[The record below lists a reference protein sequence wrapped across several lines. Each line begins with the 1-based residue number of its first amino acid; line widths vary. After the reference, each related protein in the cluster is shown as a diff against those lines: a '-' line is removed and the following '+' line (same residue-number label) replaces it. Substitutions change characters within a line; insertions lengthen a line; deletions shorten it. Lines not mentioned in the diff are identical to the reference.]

1 MGGAVGLNFG
11 SPTSGQGFDVA
22 STVNQIVTNL
32 QAVEKPWKDQLSDL
46 QSKDAVLSSLGTQ
59 LSTLTSDLQALTDFN
74 GTMAY
79 KTGSSSNN
87 DVLHLSSASA
97 NAVAG
102 THTVIVQNLAQVS
115 TAASDAIKA
124 TDVIAGS
131 ITFKIGSGAWKTV
144 KVGDSFTDATIA
156 GLSVAINSASLGV
169 TASVLTNA
177 DGTARL
183 SLVSR
188 TDGAAGQITI
198 ADSINNPASPTEL
211 SDKTAPDAHA
221 NLGFAVI
228 QNGIDATL
236 KVDGV
241 TVTSASNT
249 VTNAIPRVT
258 FQVLSTG
265 ISDNNSTPPSIQ
277 VVIDNDTSSIETA
290 IAKLLTDYNAVIKS
304 INSQEGKDSS
314 GKPEPLYGTSVAAQ
328 IQQCLLTA
336 ISRSFGSNTINS
348 LISLGIKA
356 NPAADGTITLDGDKL
371 TAGLNSNFDQV
382 VSLFQD
388 SGSFGS
394 AFMQTLESL
403 GTNSAAGGAI
413 ALALKENASQEKT
426 LNNNIDRQE
435 SVITAQ
441 KARLTTELNLANQIL
456 QAIPQQ
462 IEQVNEMYSAI
473 TGYNRNQN
481 G

>member
-1 MGGAVGLNFG
+1 MGAVGLNFG
-11 SPTSGQGFDVA
+11 SPTSGQGFDVT

-32 QAVEKPWKDQLSDL
+32 QSVEKPWKDQLTAL
-46 QSKDAVLSSLGTQ
+46 QSKDAALSSLGTQ

-79 KTGSSSNN
+79 KTGSSSNT

-97 NAVAG
+97 SAVAG
-102 THTVIVQNLAQVS
+102 THTVVVENLAQVS
-115 TAASDAIKA
+115 TAATDAVKA
-124 TDVIAGS
+124 TDTIAGS
-131 ITFKIGSGAWKTV
+131 ITFRIGTGEWKTV
-144 KVGDSFTDATIA
+144 NVGDASSDATVA
-156 GLSVAINSASLGV
+156 GLSAAINSANLGV

-183 SLVSR
+183 SLVSK
-188 TDGAAGQITI
+188 TDGSAGQITI
-198 ADSINNPASPTEL
+198 ADATNNPTSPTNL
-211 SDKTAPDAHA
+211 SDKTNADDHA
-221 NLGFAVI
+221 NLGLAVI
-228 QNGIDATL
+228 QNGIDATM

-249 VTNAIPRVT
+249 VSNAIPGVT
-258 FQVLSTG
+258 FQLLSTG
-265 ISDNNSTPPSIQ
+265 TSDPAVTPPSIQ

-290 IAKLLTDYNAVIKS
+290 IAKLVTDYNAAIKA
-304 INSQEGKDSS
+304 INTQEGKDSA
-314 GKPEPLYGTSVAAQ
+314 GKPEPLYGTGVAAQ
-328 IQQCLLTA
+328 IQEGLLTA
-336 ISRSFGSNTINS
+336 VSRSFGSNAINS
-348 LISLGIKA
+348 LIALGIKA
-356 NPAADGTITLDGDKL
+356 TPAADGTITLDGDKL
-371 TAGLNSNFDQV
+371 TTALNSSFDQV

-394 AFMQTLESL
+394 EFMKTLDGL

-413 ALALKENASQEKT
+413 ALALKEDSSQETT
-426 LNNNIDRQE
+426 LNGNVDRQDAM
-435 SVITAQ
+435 IATQ
-441 KARLTTELNLANQIL
+441 KDRLTTELNLANQIL

-462 IEQVNEMYSAI
+462 INQVNEIYSAI